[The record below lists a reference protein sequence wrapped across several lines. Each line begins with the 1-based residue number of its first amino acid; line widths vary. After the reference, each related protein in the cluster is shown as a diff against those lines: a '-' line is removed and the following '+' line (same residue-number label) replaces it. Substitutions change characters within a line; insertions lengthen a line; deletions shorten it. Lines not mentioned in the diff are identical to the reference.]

1 MRRVPNLGSWARPA
15 SRRSEDA
22 DRQQDAPARGESRG
36 VSSIVCVD
44 LTVGRVQNRQCVLAA
59 AISVA
64 GSYGHQVEID
74 R

>member
-1 MRRVPNLGSWARPA
+1 LRRVRSYTEFVDLR
-15 SRRSEDA
+15 SRIDSKTPR
-22 DRQQDAPARGESRG
+22 RGGESRG

-59 AISVA
+59 AISVG